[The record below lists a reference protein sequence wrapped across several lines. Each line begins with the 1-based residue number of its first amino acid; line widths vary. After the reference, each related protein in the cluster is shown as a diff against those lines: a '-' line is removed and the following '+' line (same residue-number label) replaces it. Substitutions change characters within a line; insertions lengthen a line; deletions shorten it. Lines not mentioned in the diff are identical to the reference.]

1 MENKNNQLLAK
12 IQKIGIVGS
21 GQMGNGITQ
30 VAAQYGF
37 QVVMMD
43 INKTAL
49 EKAIAT
55 IQSSCDRL
63 IKKATMSEDQKVALL
78 NRIKTTDSVKDLS
91 DCDVV
96 IEAAT
101 ENIDLKLKIFK
112 DLDTHVKKDAL
123 LVTNTSSISITK
135 IAAATTRPE
144 KVAGMHFM
152 NPVPLMKL
160 VEGIRGL
167 QTSDETFQTVK
178 LLAEKM
184 DKVFVESVKDMPGFI
199 VNRIL
204 MPMINEAI
212 YTLHEGIAN
221 VEAID
226 NAMKLGTNQPMGPLT
241 LADFIGLD
249 TCLAIM
255 NVLFEGLGDSK
266 YRPCPLLVKYV
277 EAGWLGRKTGRG
289 FYKY

>member
-112 DLDTHVKKDAL
+112 DLDTHVKEDAL